1 MGNVKMILAGNEFT
15 SRFSVEENEPEKQS
29 QFSYRRFFGWYV
41 WEKYRCYKAQT
52 QQNTKKLTGSGVSS
66 IWVGES
72 VQWFTKNNS
81 DTQVWNLS
89 KRFQ

>member
-1 MGNVKMILAGNEFT
+1 MNSQAG
-15 SRFSVEENEPEKQS
+15 FSLEENEPEEQS
-29 QFSYRRFFGWYV
+29 EFSYRGLFGWYV
-41 WEKYRCYKAQT
+41 CEKYRCYKAQT
-52 QQNTKKLTGSGVSS
+52 QQDTKKLTDSGVSS

-81 DTQVWNLS
+81 DPQVWNLS

>member
-15 SRFSVEENEPEKQS
+15 SRFSVEQNETEEQS
-29 QFSYRRFFGWYV
+29 QFSYRGLFGWYV
-41 WEKYRCYKAQT
+41 CEKYRCYKAQT
-52 QQNTKKLTGSGVSS
+52 QQDTKKLIGSGVSS